1 MLGTDERVCSP
12 SLLSARPLARPPG
25 RPCLPSS
32 PQCSAHYCHQYH
44 STLQSCAR
52 WAARRMQVRPWEV
65 LAVLPVALGVALASS
80 SDATF
85 VWAGFVCAMLSNLAF
100 SCRGMFSKQV
110 RAVASAGTVPRE
122 CCMLYAVL
130 CSLYAA
136 HPRCCIMCAVVYVA
150 CCMVFVARCPCA
162 MRVGRRMR
170 CCMLYI
176 AAGHGIL
183 HGISKHM
190 LIGCGY
196 RWTSLPTA
204 HCEHSTVQM
213 A

>member
-1 MLGTDERVCSP
+1 
-12 SLLSARPLARPPG
+12 
-25 RPCLPSS
+25 
-32 PQCSAHYCHQYH
+32 
-44 STLQSCAR
+44 
-52 WAARRMQVRPWEV
+52 MQVRPWEV

-150 CCMVFVARCPCA
+150 CCIVFVARCQCA
-162 MRVGRRMR
+162 VRVGRRMR

-176 AAGHGIL
+176 AAGHGSL
-183 HGISKHM
+183 HGISKRT

-204 HCEHSTVQM
+204 HCEHSTVQNGLNRHLC
-213 A
+213 ASVGASGATGGRTGVC